1 MTPQFPLPGWGATE
15 EAITRVEVAAK
26 MEIHLMAERAR
37 EELDR
42 GFAFINRSIGQRR
55 RWARLKHNTR
65 QQGDSQ

>member
-42 GFAFINRSIGQRR
+42 GFAFINHSLGQQF
-55 RWARLKHNTR
+55 RWARFKANTR
-65 QQGDSQ
+65 R